1 MPALALFLLWFQLA
15 IPQERWL
22 VVDRSGAIET
32 FDKAPDLTPEQRERV
47 LAVWAWSDRSVP
59 RRIDPGKIGR
69 TPLAVD
75 GARLAVHVD
84 RQAPGKAPSDLRLV
98 AAPAEMWIALPEA
111 VLPSWP
117 VPADG
122 RLSLPL
128 DPGRPVRLRV
138 LGRGEGSWWTDV
150 SAGAKTAIVTTVP
163 ANGVDLQVFDP
174 QGKPVKPILGTL
186 QAPRG
191 NALRPWAGVRGEEG
205 RAEIAGLPDR
215 EEISLLLRHPAGAP
229 LFLVGRPSSLPRE
242 VRLPAAAELK
252 GRILNPEGAP
262 LVGASIQAETWVS
275 PDLPM
280 MHRMMTRTDERG
292 QWRLGGL
299 PAGRVAL
306 TLRAARY
313 VPVVDRFEIEPGER
327 DLGDRRLEP
336 GTELAVHV
344 VDDTG
349 RPIPG
354 ARVDAGSGWGQVIAN
369 GQGVALLSDLPQAPV
384 DLRGE
389 ARHFLPGRLRLN
401 PPFPEAPQLQMPR
414 ALTVVGRIVDGAG
427 RPQSAGSVAVLATGC
442 SKEGRLEDGGGFDL
456 DLAPEVAG
464 ELVFRSPSTQE
475 LRVPLAPGK
484 PGEIRD
490 LGDLVAPTGRIVTGR
505 VVRAADGTAVAGAR
519 IWTTRQG
526 ADGPDIAWATRDL
539 LAATSGDDG
548 RFELGGL
555 LEGPLTLRVDAEG
568 FARSQVSLTLD
579 AFAWEAIA
587 ALDLGTVTLA
597 VGTSLRIRIDPA
609 KVEPEG
615 AVARVDLGN
624 RWRDADLLTAQVRNG
639 SAVIPDVPSG
649 NVTVTVLS
657 SGGRLLC
664 ERAVQVPDAGGEQEV
679 ECLRPVLTVAG
690 QVSVGGVPADGGSL
704 LWQSAGAEVPNGLI
718 QNHVSPGGLR
728 QQQVAGLGRPQVD
741 VEVEPSGR
749 FETDQLTPGLWVVS
763 WRPAAGTFSGSV
775 KVQIPSGDHFET
787 ALPFA
792 GLALAGRV
800 TDGKGRPVEDA
811 RVREL
816 ASGAFAFT
824 RADGGFVLAGL
835 RAGKAQV
842 QARLRDQASE
852 LREVA
857 IASEEA
863 AEPLLLVLGRN
874 EAPALEVRVVDRTGA
889 PVPGAFVFLEQEGKG
904 RQLLT
909 SAADGIA
916 RSTTEAPL
924 PARVRAAALAGGVWG
939 FGPWVS
945 WAEVAD
951 GLVVALS
958 GSGTLSVRT
967 DRLEGLPAVSQ
978 VGGWDIGW
986 LLRLLGAP
994 LQLSSERPLVIG
1006 GLPEGRYEV
1015 ALGSTRITVEVSA
1028 SGFGE
1033 GRLDG

>member
-1 MPALALFLLWFQLA
+1 MPGLALLLWFQLA
-15 IPQERWL
+15 IPQEHWL
-22 VVDRSGAIET
+22 IVDRSGAIEA
-32 FDKAPDLTPEQRERV
+32 FEKAPDLTPEQRERA

-59 RRIDPGKIGR
+59 RRIDPDKIGR
-69 TPLAVD
+69 APLAVD

-84 RQAPGKAPSDLRLV
+84 RRAPGKAPSDLRLV

-150 SAGAKTAIVTTVP
+150 AAGEKTAIVTTVP
-163 ANGVDLQVFDP
+163 ASGVDLQVFDP

-191 NALRPWAGVRGEEG
+191 NVVRPWAGIRGEEG
-205 RAEIAGLPDR
+205 RVEVAGLPDR
-215 EEISLLLRHPAGAP
+215 EEVSLLLRHSAGAP

-242 VRLPAAAELK
+242 VRLSAAAVLR
-252 GRILNPEGAP
+252 GRLLDPKGAP
-262 LVGASIQAETWVS
+262 LSGASVEVETWIS

-280 MHRMMTRTDERG
+280 MHRMKTQTDAKG
-292 QWRLGGL
+292 QWQMGGL

-336 GTELAVHV
+336 GTDLAVQV

-349 RPIPG
+349 QPIPG
-354 ARVDAGSGWGQVIAN
+354 ARIDAGSGWGQVIAD
-369 GQGVALLSDLPQAPV
+369 GEGVALLPELPQAPIE
-384 DLRGE
+384 LRGA
-389 ARHFLPGRLRLN
+389 ARHFLPGKVRLN
-401 PPFPEAPQLQMPR
+401 PPFPEAPQLQLAR
-414 ALTVVGRIVDGAG
+414 AFAVVGRIVDGAG
-427 RPQSAGSVAVLATGC
+427 RPVSAGSVSVHAVGC
-442 SKEGRLEDGGGFDL
+442 SNEGRLKDGGDFDL
-456 DLAPEVAG
+456 DLLPEVAG
-464 ELVFRSPSTQE
+464 ELVFRSPNTRE
-475 LRVPLAPGK
+475 LRVALAPGT

-490 LGDLVAPTGRIVTGR
+490 LGDLVASSGRVATGR

-526 ADGPDIAWATRDL
+526 ADGPDIAWATGDL
-539 LAATSGDDG
+539 LTATSGDDG
-548 RFELGGL
+548 RFALGGL
-555 LEGPLTLRVDAEG
+555 LEGPLTLRVEAAG
-568 FARSQVSLTLD
+568 FARSQVALTLD
-579 AFAWEAIA
+579 AFAEKEDTEV
-587 ALDLGTVTLA
+587 DLGTVTLSA
-597 VGTSLRIRIDPA
+597 GTALHIRVDPA
-609 KVEPEG
+609 KVGPEG
-615 AVARVDLGN
+615 AVARADLGN
-624 RWRDADLLTAQVRNG
+624 RWQDADLLMAQVRNG
-639 SAVIPDVPSG
+639 SALLPDVPSG
-649 NVTVTVLS
+649 KVTVTVLS
-657 SGGRLLC
+657 GRRLLC
-664 ERAVQVPDAGGEQEV
+664 ERAVQVLGAGGEQDV
-679 ECLRPVLTVAG
+679 ECQRPALTVAG
-690 QVSVGGVPADGGSL
+690 RVLVGGVPADGGIL
-704 LWQSAGAEVPNGLI
+704 LWQSPGAEAPNGLI

-741 VEVEPSGR
+741 VEVGPDGR
-749 FETDQLTPGLWVVS
+749 FETDQLTSGTWVVS
-763 WRPAAGTFSGSV
+763 WRPAAGTLSGPV
-775 KVQIPSGDHFET
+775 KVEIPLGSHFET
-787 ALPFA
+787 VLPFA

-800 TDGKGRPVEDA
+800 TDEGGRPVQDA

-816 ASGAFAFT
+816 TSGAFAFT

-835 RAGKAQV
+835 RAGKSQV
-842 QARLRDQASE
+842 QARLREQASE
-852 LREVA
+852 LREVE
-857 IASEEA
+857 IAPDQP

-874 EAPALEVRVVDRTGA
+874 EAPALAVRVVDRAGA
-889 PVPGAFVFLEQEGKG
+889 PVSGAFVFLEQEGKG
-904 RQLLT
+904 QQLLT
-909 SAADGIA
+909 SAADGTA
-916 RSTTEAPL
+916 RSTAEAPL
-924 PARVRAAALAGGVWG
+924 PVRVRAAAFAGGVWG

-945 WAEVAD
+945 WAEATD

-958 GSGTLSVRT
+958 GGGTLAVRT
-967 DRLEGLPAVSQ
+967 DRLEGALTLSQ
-978 VGGWDIGW
+978 VGGWDVGW

-1015 ALGSTRITVEVSA
+1015 ALGSTRITVEVPEG
-1028 SGFGE
+1028 GFGE